1 MFGPA
6 HPEPEVFLI
15 TLWDKSL
22 GSIYSLS
29 YNSAFEHE
37 NPNTFY
43 FHLHDILL
51 SFHLP
56 CTG

>member
-51 SFHLP
+51 
-56 CTG
+56 